1 MSFQRVRRRAFI
13 AALGCAAA
21 WPIVARAQQSAIP
34 VVGFIRSTS
43 SQDSA
48 QLVAAFRR
56 GLGET
61 GFIEGENLAVEYRWA
76 DNQLDQLP
84 TLAADLVRRQVAV
97 IVATGGAFTGLAA
110 KAATSSIPIVFST
123 GGDPVSQGL
132 VASLNRPGGNITGV
146 TMFTSA
152 IVAKRL
158 ELLRELIPSVDAIGF
173 LVNTKS
179 AVVEGEMKEV
189 REAARILGLQLLVV
203 NASDEREI
211 DAAFA
216 LLGERQIGALLIMAD
231 PFLDSRRD
239 QIVSLAARYTI
250 PAMSVWRDYPAAGGL
265 ISYGASLT
273 DSYRQIGIYV
283 GRILKGDAP
292 ANLPVVQP
300 TKFELV
306 INLKTAK
313 ALKLTVP
320 QTLQGAA
327 DEVIE

>member
-1 MSFQRVRRRAFI
+1 MMRRAFI
-13 AALGCAAA
+13 AALASAAA
-21 WPIVARAQQSAIP
+21 WPVAARAQQPPVP

-43 SQDSA
+43 SQDSV

-56 GLGET
+56 GLAET
-61 GFIEGENLAVEYRWA
+61 GYVEGKNLAVEYRWA
-76 DNQLDQLP
+76 DDKLDQLP
-84 TLAADLVRRQVAV
+84 ALAADLVRRQVAV

-158 ELLRELIPSVDAIGF
+158 ELLRELSPSVDMIGF

-179 AVVEGEMKEV
+179 AVVESEMKEV

-203 NASDEREI
+203 NASDEREVN
-211 DAAFA
+211 AAFA
-216 LLGERQIGALLIMAD
+216 VLGEQQVGALLIMAD

-239 QIVSLAARYTI
+239 QIVLLAARYAI
-250 PAMSVWRDYPAAGGL
+250 PAMSVWRDYPTAGGL
-265 ISYGASLT
+265 MSYGASLT
-273 DSYRQIGIYV
+273 ESYRQIGIYV
-283 GRILKGDAP
+283 GRILKGDNP
-292 ANLPVVQP
+292 ADLPVVQP

-313 ALKLTVP
+313 ALKLPVP
-320 QTLQGAA
+320 QTLHVSA